1 MYIGKAELPV
11 PYAVNEPK
19 ENDSFSGDIQ
29 QYNKLYEICPAASE

>member
-19 ENDSFSGDIQ
+19 ENDSFSRDILVVQ
-29 QYNKLYEICPAASE
+29 